1 MENLKKLTG
10 RELWFYRHETMA
22 SIKCE
27 ERRLKA
33 IEQELAELESG
44 YYPGDVIH
52 AESENHGIDQFYT
65 VHHIEPAI
73 WMSDEISNMNG
84 YDHRNFR
91 VFVTTDEKPE
101 PFELLRSRINAEPN
115 FLKVTIHTGG
125 LKSARSL

>member
-1 MENLKKLTG
+1 MENLKNLTG
-10 RELWFYRHETMA
+10 GDLWLYRAETMA

-33 IEQELAELESG
+33 IEQELAELESA
-44 YYPGDVIH
+44 YRPGDVIQC
-52 AESENHGIDQFYT
+52 ESEKHGINRFYT

-73 WMSDEISNMNG
+73 WMSGEISNLNG

-101 PFELLRSRINAEPN
+101 PFELLRSRMNAEPD

-125 LKSARSL
+125 LKN